1 MKDAFVIV
9 ASARGDLG
17 KGASRRL
24 RHAGKV
30 PGIVYGSGKNPAA
43 ITADHNTIYR
53 ALQNEAFY
61 SRILTLDIDGK
72 QEKVIL
78 RDLQRHPFKPRILH
92 MDLQRISAT
101 EKLTMRIPLH
111 FKGGDVAPGV
121 KLGGGLVSHL
131 MPEVE
136 VRCLPADLP
145 EFIEVDLSALELNQ
159 AVHLSELKLGKGV
172 ELVELLHGEDKPVAT
187 VYIPRAQVEEETTA
201 PAANEVPVIGEEA
214 KAEGEEAEGA
224 KAEGEKEKGKGGK

>member
-1 MKDAFVIV
+1 MKDTFTIV
-9 ASARGDLG
+9 ATARGDVG

-24 RHAGKV
+24 RHADRV
-30 PGIVYGSGKNPAA
+30 PAIVYGAGKNPETVSFDHKA
-43 ITADHNTIYR
+43 IFL

-61 SRILTLDIDGK
+61 SHILTLDVDGK

-78 RDLQRHPFKPRILH
+78 RDLQRHPFKPRITH

-121 KLGGGLVSHL
+121 KLTGGLVSHI
-131 MPEVE
+131 MSEVE

-145 EFIEVDLSALELNQ
+145 EFIEVDLSHLQLNQ
-159 AVHLSELKLGKGV
+159 SVHLSELKVGKGV
-172 ELVELLHGEDKPVAT
+172 EIVELLHGEDKPVAT
-187 VYIPRAQVEEETTA
+187 IYIPRAQAEEETAA
-201 PAANEVPVIGEEA
+201 PAAGEVPVIGEEA
-214 KAEGEEAEGA
+214 KAEGEEAEAKG
-224 KAEGEKEKGKGGK
+224 KAEGEKDKGKK